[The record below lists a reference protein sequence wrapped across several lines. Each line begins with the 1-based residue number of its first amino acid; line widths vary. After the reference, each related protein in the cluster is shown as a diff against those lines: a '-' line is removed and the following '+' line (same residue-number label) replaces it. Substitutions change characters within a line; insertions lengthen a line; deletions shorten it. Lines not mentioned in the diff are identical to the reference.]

1 MPVYKYKTFEEARQG
16 LWCKEPDRAYFREL
30 NSLFALADGLSPSKY
45 PSGVFKYRTIEEANK
60 ERDEWDLSN
69 ARGSICKDLKRKR
82 AEQERV
88 ESEVKMSKKADL
100 IEYLRDK
107 KAFLREKFGV
117 TRIGVFGSFARGV
130 QTHKSD
136 IDLIVEIEKN
146 KKSIHTFLQL
156 KRSLER
162 ELSRKVDLGFE
173 HSLKPTVRKNIKKEI
188 IYV

>member
-1 MPVYKYKTFEEARQG
+1 MAVYKYKTFEQARQG
-16 LWCKEPDRAYFREL
+16 LWCKEPDGTYFRAL

-60 ERDEWDLSN
+60 QRQEWDMSN
-69 ARGSICKDLKRKR
+69 ARGSLRRDSRRMSTKD
-82 AEQERV
+82 
-88 ESEVKMSKKADL
+88 DL
-100 IEYLRDK
+100 IAYLRHK
-107 KAFLREKFGV
+107 KPFLQEKFGV
-117 TRIGVFGSFARGV
+117 KRIGVFGSFTRGV

-136 IDLIVEIEKN
+136 IDLVVELEKSRKN
-146 KKSIHTFLQL
+146 IHTFLQL

-173 HSLKPTVRKNIKKEI
+173 HSLKPTVRENIKKEI

>member
-1 MPVYKYKTFEEARQG
+1 MPVYKYKTFEEARLG
-16 LWCKEPDRAYFREL
+16 LRCKEPDRAYLREL

-60 ERDEWDLSN
+60 QRHEWDLSN
-69 ARGSICKDLKRKR
+69 ARGSIRRGSRK
-82 AEQERV
+82 EG
-88 ESEVKMSKKADL
+88 DL
-100 IEYLRDK
+100 IAYLRHK
-107 KAFLREKFGV
+107 KPFLHKKFGV
-117 TRIGVFGSFARGV
+117 TRIGVFGSFARGA

-136 IDLIVEIEKN
+136 IDLVVELEKSRKN
-146 KKSIHTFLQL
+146 IHTFLQL

-173 HSLKPTVRKNIKKEI
+173 HSLKPTVRENIKKEI